1 MLGTQAAEG
10 WIPAT
15 PVDRAAVQ
23 AELERVL
30 SDPHFSSSK
39 RYPSFLRFVVSNTLA
54 GHTDLLK
61 ERVLGLEV
69 FGRPANYDTTTD
81 PIVRVTAAEIR
92 KRLEQYY
99 RKLDTTVR
107 FGFSCRREVTCRS
120 FRNRCERA
128 VAPWK
133 L

>member
-92 KRLEQYY
+92 KRLEQW
-99 RKLDTTVR
+99 T
-107 FGFSCRREVTCRS
+107 RR
-120 FRNRCERA
+120 
-128 VAPWK
+128 
-133 L
+133 

>member
-1 MLGTQAAEG
+1 MLGTQSAEG
-10 WIPAT
+10 GGPSR

-39 RYPSFLRFVVSNTLA
+39 RYPSFLRFVVSHALT

-92 KRLEQYY
+92 KRLGAYFPEAGADG
-99 RKLDTTVR
+99 RI
-107 FGFSCRREVTCRS
+107 
-120 FRNRCERA
+120 
-128 VAPWK
+128 W
-133 L
+133 